1 MTVHR
6 ITDLSERQQ
15 QAVVKLVNRL
25 ASLELPDDFVESL
38 LTRTANDAEAIW
50 RYMMDQGFA
59 RYADNWLKRMCLL
72 SFRTQHKTVSASKVV
87 AVIISLFPH

>member
-59 RYADNWLKRMCLL
+59 RYADNWLKVNVPAIVQD
-72 SFRTQHKTVSASKVV
+72 TK
-87 AVIISLFPH
+87 

>member
-6 ITDLSERQQ
+6 ITDLSDRQQ

-50 RYMMDQGFA
+50 RYMMDEGFA
-59 RYADNWLKRMCLL
+59 RYADNWLKDNVPAIVQD
-72 SFRTQHKTVSASKVV
+72 TT
-87 AVIISLFPH
+87 

>member
-25 ASLELPDDFVESL
+25 ASLDLPDDFVESL

-59 RYADNWLKRMCLL
+59 RYADNWLKDNVPAIVQD
-72 SFRTQHKTVSASKVV
+72 TK
-87 AVIISLFPH
+87 

>member
-25 ASLELPDDFVESL
+25 ASLGLPDDFVESL

-50 RYMMDQGFA
+50 RYMMDEGFA
-59 RYADNWLKRMCLL
+59 RYADNWLKENVPAIVQD
-72 SFRTQHKTVSASKVV
+72 TT
-87 AVIISLFPH
+87 

>member
-25 ASLELPDDFVESL
+25 ASLGLPDDFVESL

-59 RYADNWLKRMCLL
+59 RYADNWLKDNVPAIVQD
-72 SFRTQHKTVSASKVV
+72 TT
-87 AVIISLFPH
+87 